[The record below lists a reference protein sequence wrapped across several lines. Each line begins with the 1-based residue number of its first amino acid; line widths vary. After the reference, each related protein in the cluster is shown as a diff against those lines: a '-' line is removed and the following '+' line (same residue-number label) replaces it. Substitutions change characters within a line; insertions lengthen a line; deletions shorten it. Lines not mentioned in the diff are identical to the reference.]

1 MSYEYIKKTY
11 LVNPVVGSRVQHMV
25 TRRLGKITRENV
37 SALHYVMVK
46 FDGSKHSLPCH
57 PLELG
62 LPKTSPHPAD
72 DDSDLPANDGGAE

>member
-1 MSYEYIKKTY
+1 MSYEYVKQHY
-11 LVNPVVGSRVQHMV
+11 LVNPVVGQRVQHEV
-25 TRRLGKITRENV
+25 TRKFGKIARQNV

-62 LPKTSPHPAD
+62 LPKVSSTERQ
-72 DDSDLPANDGGAE
+72 DG